1 MEYKTKAQKKKFYE
15 SMEWRRLREKI
26 KQRDNWECV
35 WCKKEG
41 KVTTREHSILEV
53 DHIKE
58 LETHPELALKPS
70 NLRTLCRY
78 HHNVRHNR
86 FDGKKDTKKKWVDER
101 W

>member
-1 MEYKTKAQKKKFYE
+1 MK
-15 SMEWRRLREKI
+15 REEILK
-26 KQRDNWECV
+26 RDNYECV

-41 KVTTREHSILEV
+41 KVTTQERSTLEV

-58 LETHPELALKPS
+58 LETHPELALEDD
-70 NLRTLCRY
+70 NLRTLCKY

-86 FDGKKDTKKKWVDER
+86 FDGKQKEKEWDDER